1 MYQEITS
8 DNLDELVKEG
18 KTTFVQYSAG
28 WCGNC
33 RLIKPTFQRLA
44 GETDNAQFVM
54 VDAEK
59 FPKSRE
65 LAEVK
70 NLPTFAAFKDGKLVG
85 QVSTNKVDKLT
96 SFIHETTSN

>member
-1 MYQEITS
+1 MYQEITT
-8 DNLDELVKEG
+8 DNLAEIVAEG

-44 GETDNAQFVM
+44 GETENANFVM

-65 LAEVK
+65 LAEVN

-85 QVSTNKVDKLT
+85 QVSTNKVAKLT
-96 SFIHETTSN
+96 EFIHETTGN

>member
-8 DNLDELVKEG
+8 DNLGEIMAEG
-18 KTTFVQYSAG
+18 KTTYVQYSAG

-44 GETDNAQFVM
+44 RETEGAEFVM

-70 NLPTFAAFKDGKLVG
+70 NLPTFAAFRDGQLIA

>member
-1 MYQEITS
+1 MYKEITS
-8 DNLDELVKEG
+8 DNLAELVAEG

-33 RLIKPTFQRLA
+33 RLIKPTFQRLSRENESA
-44 GETDNAQFVM
+44 EFIM

-59 FPKSRE
+59 FPQSRE
-65 LAEVK
+65 MAEVK
-70 NLPTFAAFKDGKLVG
+70 NLPTFAAFQDGKLVG

-96 SFIHETTSN
+96 SFIHETASN

>member
-8 DNLDELVKEG
+8 DNLDELVKGVE
-18 KTTFVQYSAG
+18 TTFVQYSAG

-44 GETDNAQFVM
+44 GETENAQFVM

-70 NLPTFAAFKDGKLVG
+70 NLPTFAAFRDGKLVG

-96 SFIHETTSN
+96 SFIHETTGN

>member
-8 DNLDELVKEG
+8 DNLSEIVAKGE
-18 KTTFVQYSAG
+18 TTFVQYSAG

-33 RLIKPTFQRLA
+33 RLIKPTFVRLA
-44 GETDNAQFVM
+44 GETENAQFVM

-65 LAEVK
+65 LAEVN

-96 SFIHETTSN
+96 AFIHETTGN